1 MGSKITQYAFLL
13 IVMLITGN
21 NSPLYE
27 CSHVTNSE
35 CFIYEEL
42 PDGTLRIT
50 GYDESKNTQNPYQ
63 ITIPS
68 YIDGK
73 PVSTL
78 GEGCLNSCGYE
89 LTELTISEGITTL
102 EGYLLNFG
110 SDIRLVNL
118 SDDVAF
124 IDEKAFYRK
133 IIKDEDE
140 YDYPHSVAIACTDTS
155 YAYEYALQNDF
166 ACQIAKPA
174 LPENQ
179 FLTQYRENG
188 ISQYPYLCHYRIAGE
203 TYDYIVVEYL
213 DMEIERRLQGEYS
226 SGFNLNEFIILVL
239 DKETNEIY
247 QCIDSSCMDPD
258 KIDLRNLSGVTY
270 KNLLS
275 IADWNF
281 DGTDDL
287 HCYQGY
293 FGTGAASFSSLFAY
307 DISSRSYVNVP
318 SFLGIDSA
326 DLREDKKCIYGYSR
340 GGASLHYVYRYE
352 YLDGAFVCV
361 AQLTQTVKENDVV
374 EIIDERKI
382 NGKWQVYRKEDF
394 YPRDTSLEE
403 PYLDAYEQAEA
414 LYVNDG
420 YWDL

>member
-1 MGSKITQYAFLL
+1 MGSRITQFAFLIVVLL
-13 IVMLITGN
+13 IVSN
-21 NSPLYE
+21 NSLQYE
-27 CSHVTNSE
+27 YSHVTNSE
-35 CFIYEEL
+35 CFTYEEL
-42 PDGTLRIT
+42 PDGTLRIS

-78 GEGCLNSCGYE
+78 GEGCLNSCGCD

-110 SDIRLVNL
+110 SDIRLVKL
-118 SDDVAF
+118 SDDVTF
-124 IDEKAFYRK
+124 IDEKAFCRK
-133 IIKDEDE
+133 VITDEDE
-140 YDYPHSVAIACTDTS
+140 YDYSHGVAIACTDTS
-155 YAYEYALQNDF
+155 YAYEYAQKNGF
-166 ACQIAKPA
+166 ACQIAKPT

-179 FLTQYRENG
+179 FLAQYRENG
-188 ISQYPYLCHYRIAGE
+188 IGQYPYLCHCRITGE

-213 DMEIERRLQGEYS
+213 DMEIERRLQGEYRP
-226 SGFNLNEFIILVL
+226 GFNLNEFIILVL
-239 DKETNEIY
+239 DKETNDIY
-247 QCIDSSCMDPD
+247 QRIDSSCMDPN
-258 KIDLRNLSGVTY
+258 KIDLCNLPGVTY
-270 KNLLS
+270 KNFLS

-287 HCYQGY
+287 LCYQGY
-293 FGTGAASFSSLFAY
+293 YGTGATFFSSLFVY
-307 DISSRSYVNVP
+307 DINSQSYVNVP

-326 DLREDKKCIYGYSR
+326 DLREDKKCIYSYSR
-340 GGASLHYVYRYE
+340 GSASVHYVSRIE
-352 YLDGAFVCV
+352 YLDGEFVCV

-403 PYLDAYEQAEA
+403 PYLDAYEQAKV